1 MSQNLCLDCAM
12 CCNGVMFKALVL
24 QQKETKYFSRP
35 IRKEYRVIPT
45 ITIHKTKNHFVYPF
59 EANCEHLKR
68 DNKCK
73 IYENRPY
80 TCRSFKC
87 EMLERYENEE
97 ISYNTALNKIKEIKS
112 LKVDTVNSNS
122 YLGKIKSIMKA

>member
-1 MSQNLCLDCAM
+1 MSKNLCLDCAM
-12 CCNGVMFKALVL
+12 CCNGVMFNALVL

-35 IRKEYRVIPT
+35 IRKEYQVIPT
-45 ITIHKTKNHFVYPF
+45 ITIHKTKNVMAYPF
-59 EANCEHLKR
+59 EAGCEHLKR

-80 TCRSFKC
+80 TCRAFKC

-97 ISYNTALNKIKEIKS
+97 ISYDIALNKIKEIKD
-112 LKVDTVNSNS
+112 LKVDTINSQS
-122 YLGKIKSIMKA
+122 YLHKIETIMKA